1 MTRRYT
7 VRNNTRTL
15 LYGRILHAIG
25 REPKSAKEVA
35 EAAGITLRAATV
47 ILARMGALRLAHRAT
62 PQRSRWEP
70 SRWLIGPGDGSIPC
84 TTVLRPGKV
93 GADLVQLA
101 ALVRRLRTPT
111 RTRHVISDVGIMP
124 VTAYRQLNAL
134 HEARV
139 IYIHDWQRS
148 HEHGG
153 PMACR
158 WMFGLDMPDAPKPE
172 PIAKVERNRNSRR
185 KKRQQ
190 IALLEHV
197 NRLASNA
204 SIFSQAQAA

>member
-1 MTRRYT
+1 MKRRYT

-15 LYGRILHAIG
+15 LYGRMLYAIG
-25 REPKSAKEVA
+25 REPKSAQEVA
-35 EAAGITLRAATV
+35 EAVGITQRAATV

-84 TTVLRPGKV
+84 TTVLRPGKA

-101 ALVRRLRTPT
+101 ALIRRLRTPT
-111 RTRHVISDVGIMP
+111 RTRHVIRDVGIMP

-139 IYIHDWQRS
+139 IYIHDWQRAR
-148 HEHGG
+148 EQGG
-153 PMACR
+153 PMSCR
-158 WMFGLDMPDAPKPE
+158 WAFGLDMPDAPKPT
-172 PIAKVERNRNSRR
+172 PIPKVERNRAARH
-185 KKRQQ
+185 KKQQ
-190 IALLEHV
+190 QRALLEHV

-204 SIFSQAQAA
+204 SIFTQAQAA

>member
-1 MTRRYT
+1 MKRRYT

-15 LYGRILHAIG
+15 LYGRMLHTIG

-35 EAAGITLRAATV
+35 EAVGITQRAATI

-62 PQRSRWEP
+62 AQRSRWEP

-84 TTVLRPGKV
+84 TTPLRPGKA

-101 ALVRRLRTPT
+101 ALIRRLRTPT
-111 RTRHVISDVGIMP
+111 RTRHVVSDVGITHT
-124 VTAYRQLNAL
+124 TACRQLNAL

-148 HEHGG
+148 REHGG
-153 PMACR
+153 PMSCR
-158 WMFGLDMPDAPKPE
+158 WVFGLDMPDAPKPT
-172 PIAKVERNRNSRR
+172 PIPKVERNRNARR
-185 KKRQQ
+185 KKQQ
-190 IALLEHV
+190 QLALLAHIT
-197 NRLASNA
+197 RLASNA
-204 SIFSQAQAA
+204 SVFAQAQAA